1 MATVELPQYELHV
14 AGGSLPPADG
24 RFYET
29 VDPYTGEP
37 WARVPDA
44 GEADVDR
51 AVAAARAAFEGEWGA
66 TEASSARG

>member
-1 MATVELPQYELHV
+1 MAAVELPQYELHV
-14 AGGSLPPADG
+14 AAEPPPADG
-24 RFYET
+24 RFYES

-51 AVAAARAAFEGEWGA
+51 AVAAARAASRAMGP